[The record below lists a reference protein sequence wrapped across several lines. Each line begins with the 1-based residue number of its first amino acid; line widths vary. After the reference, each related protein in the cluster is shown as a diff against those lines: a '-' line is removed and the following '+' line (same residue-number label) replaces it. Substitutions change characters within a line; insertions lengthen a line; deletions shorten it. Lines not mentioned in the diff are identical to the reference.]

1 MDGTCEANS
10 LEADALAC
18 ETDSFG
24 IISGGE
30 LIRRRERGGWELLE
44 SPSSLDPSFNCK

>member
-10 LEADALAC
+10 LEADALEANVLTY

-24 IISGGE
+24 IISGGK
-30 LIRRRERGGWELLE
+30 LIRRRE
-44 SPSSLDPSFNCK
+44 